1 MASEPAL
8 QTRGLD
14 VAYGVIRAVQ
24 AVDLEVPRGE
34 VTALI
39 GANGAGKSSLL
50 KAIAGPVA
58 PRAGRVLAD
67 GVDVT
72 RLPTRER
79 VLRHGVVLVPEGR
92 GVFATMTVRENL
104 ELGLRV
110 GRRRG
115 AAPVTL
121 DEVYDLFPVLAERSG
136 GRVQYLSGGE
146 QQMLAIARSLLMAPR
161 TLLIDEPSMGLA
173 PKLVRRIFAVL
184 REVFAAREISVLLVE
199 QDTALALSLATTA
212 YLIEQGRVTARAPA
226 AELRDDPRL
235 KAAYLGTAG
244 AAPAA
249 DPADQPADQP
259 AEERRRPA

>member
-146 QQMLAIARSLLMAPR
+146 QQMLAIARALMTKPRIMLL
-161 TLLIDEPSMGLA
+161 DEPSLGLA
-173 PKLVRRIFAVL
+173 PVVVRDVVEIIRGI
-184 REVFAAREISVLLVE
+184 ARDGTVVLLVE
-199 QDTALALSLATTA
+199 QNSHMALELADHAYVLSAGRLVYDGDAAGLRGAGQLADL
-212 YLIEQGRVTARAPA
+212 YL
-226 AELRDDPRL
+226 
-235 KAAYLGTAG
+235 
-244 AAPAA
+244 AAPGAG
-249 DPADQPADQP
+249 
-259 AEERRRPA
+259 